1 MIRKVFSDYYQATS
15 DFSRNAKLFLASM
28 FLVGMS
34 FSAFGVI
41 FNLYLVEAGFREGF
55 IGNLLSVGAL
65 AMSLL
70 ALPAGL
76 ACDRIGRKKS
86 LLLSG
91 FLVSA
96 FVLIRATTL
105 KEHLL
110 LTASALSGFAAAFA
124 AVTTAPFLM
133 ENSTPEERTHLF
145 SVNFSALLIAGVIGN
160 VLGGKLPDIFRYF
173 QTDLTKLQSYR
184 MTLVT
189 SALFSFASLIPL
201 FLVREGKEEA
211 RGEKPKASWREKED
225 LVTVGKFSLNN
236 FLIGA
241 GAGLVI
247 PFFNL
252 YFAKRFG
259 ATSTQ
264 IGLYF
269 SGSQIITAAAVLL
282 GPIAAKRFGKL
293 KTIVYAQIFSLPF
306 LVLLG
311 GLERYLTFAVLAFWI
326 RGCLMS
332 MSMPLFGVM
341 RMEMIP
347 EKKRATAESISD
359 IFWNLPWAGA
369 TSFSG
374 RLMQS
379 QGITLG
385 RFSLPGYSAPYYLTA
400 LLYFLSATCFY
411 FFFKGYEEGDRES
424 AKTHHFLRAAL
435 QRFRA
440 HLRHHPP
447 GGHGEHVRTTYHGH
461 DHGDHRE

>member
-15 DFSRNAKLFLASM
+15 EFSRNAKLFLASM
-28 FLVGMS
+28 ALVGMS

-124 AVTTAPFLM
+124 AVTSAPFLM

-160 VLGGKLPDIFRYF
+160 ALGGKLPDVFRYF
-173 QTDLTKLQSYR
+173 QTDLTRLQSYR

-201 FLVREGKEEA
+201 FLVREGKAEA
-211 RGEKPKASWREKED
+211 GGEKPKASWREKRD
-225 LVTVGKFSLNN
+225 LVTIGKFSLNN
-236 FLIGA
+236 LLIGA

-259 ATSTQ
+259 ASSTQ

-311 GLERYLTFAVLAFWI
+311 GLERYLAFAVLAFWL
-326 RGCLMS
+326 RACLMN
-332 MSMPLFGVM
+332 MSGPLGSAM
-341 RMEMIP
+341 SMEMIP
-347 EKKRATAESISD
+347 ENKRATAASIMNMS
-359 IFWNLPWAGA
+359 WNLSWAGTTA
-369 TSFSG
+369 LSG
-374 RLMQS
+374 HLMQNP
-379 QGITLG
+379 GISIG
-385 RFSLPGYSAPYYLTA
+385 RVFLAGYSIPYYLTA
-400 LLYFLSATCFY
+400 LIY
-411 FFFKGYEEGDRES
+411 FFAATSFYLLFKGYE
-424 AKTHHFLRAAL
+424 
-435 QRFRA
+435 
-440 HLRHHPP
+440 
-447 GGHGEHVRTTYHGH
+447 GEHIEPSKAHH
-461 DHGDHRE
+461 S

>member
-160 VLGGKLPDIFRYF
+160 ALGGKLPDVFRYF
-173 QTDLTKLQSYR
+173 QTDLTRLQSYR

-211 RGEKPKASWREKED
+211 RGEQPKASWREKED

-236 FLIGA
+236 LLIGA

-311 GLERYLTFAVLAFWI
+311 GLERYLAFAVLAFWL
-326 RGCLMS
+326 RACLMN
-332 MSMPLFGVM
+332 MSGPLASAM
-341 RMEMIP
+341 SMEMIP
-347 EKKRATAESISD
+347 ENKRATAASIMNMS
-359 IFWNLPWAGA
+359 WNLSWAGTTA
-369 TSFSG
+369 LSG
-374 RLMQS
+374 HLMQNP
-379 QGITLG
+379 GISIG
-385 RFSLPGYSAPYYLTA
+385 RVFLAGYSIPYYLTA
-400 LLYFLSATCFY
+400 LIYFLATTSFY
-411 FFFKGYEEGDRES
+411 LSFKGYE
-424 AKTHHFLRAAL
+424 
-435 QRFRA
+435 
-440 HLRHHPP
+440 
-447 GGHGEHVRTTYHGH
+447 GEHIEPSKA
-461 DHGDHRE
+461 HRS

>member
-1 MIRKVFSDYYQATS
+1 MSRGIGASFTNPEGKMIRKVFSDYYQATS

-28 FLVGMS
+28 FLVGMC

-91 FLVSA
+91 FLVSV

-105 KEHLL
+105 QEHLL

-160 VLGGKLPDIFRYF
+160 ALGGKLPDVFRYF

-201 FLVREGKEEA
+201 FLVREGKAEA
-211 RGEKPKASWREKED
+211 RGEQPKASWREKED
-225 LVTVGKFSLNN
+225 LVTIGKFSLNN

-311 GLERYLTFAVLAFWI
+311 GLERYLAFAVLAFWL
-326 RGCLMS
+326 RACLMN
-332 MSMPLFGVM
+332 MSGPLGSAM
-341 RMEMIP
+341 TMEMIP
-347 EKKRATAESISD
+347 ENKRATAASIMSMS
-359 IFWNLPWAGA
+359 WNLSWAGTTA
-369 TSFSG
+369 LSG
-374 RLMQS
+374 HLMQS
-379 QGITLG
+379 PGISIG
-385 RFSLPGYSAPYYLTA
+385 RVFLAGYSIPYYLTA
-400 LLYFLSATCFY
+400 LIYFLATTSFY
-411 FFFKGYEEGDRES
+411 FLFKGYE
-424 AKTHHFLRAAL
+424 
-435 QRFRA
+435 
-440 HLRHHPP
+440 
-447 GGHGEHVRTTYHGH
+447 GEHIEPSKA
-461 DHGDHRE
+461 HRS

>member
-1 MIRKVFSDYYQATS
+1 MSRGIGASFTHPEGNMIRKVFSDYYQATS

-160 VLGGKLPDIFRYF
+160 ALGGKLPDVFRHF

-201 FLVREGKEEA
+201 FLVREGKAKA
-211 RGEKPKASWREKED
+211 RGEQPKASWREKED
-225 LVTVGKFSLNN
+225 LVTIGKFSLNN

-311 GLERYLTFAVLAFWI
+311 GLERYLAFAVLAFWL
-326 RGCLMS
+326 RACLMN
-332 MSMPLFGVM
+332 MSGPLGSAM
-341 RMEMIP
+341 TMEMIP
-347 EKKRATAESISD
+347 ENKRATAASIMSMS
-359 IFWNLPWAGA
+359 WNLSWAGTTA
-369 TSFSG
+369 LSG
-374 RLMQS
+374 HLMQNP
-379 QGITLG
+379 GIFIG
-385 RFSLPGYSAPYYLTA
+385 RVFLAGYSIPYYLTA
-400 LLYFLSATCFY
+400 LIYFLATTSFY
-411 FFFKGYEEGDRES
+411 LLFKGYE
-424 AKTHHFLRAAL
+424 
-435 QRFRA
+435 
-440 HLRHHPP
+440 
-447 GGHGEHVRTTYHGH
+447 GEHIEPSKAHH
-461 DHGDHRE
+461 S